1 MIEKLTA
8 SVRRFMQAG
17 GQEVNDHA
25 AIPSQETAELRHN
38 LLAEEYGEYIV
49 ADNNFELA
57 RVTGEPVSD
66 HHFIDLADALAD
78 MVYVIVGTAVS
89 YGINLDAA
97 LEEVCRSND
106 TKFVDG
112 RLVRREDGKIL
123 KPKGYE
129 PPDLAGAMFPQEEEV
144 IR

>member
-8 SVRRFMQAG
+8 SVRRFMEAG
-17 GQEVNDHA
+17 GQEVSDHP

-38 LLAEEYGEYIV
+38 LLAEEYGEYIA

-57 RVTGEPVSD
+57 RVTGEPVTD
-66 HHFIDLADALAD
+66 HHFINLADALAD
-78 MVYVIVGTAVS
+78 MVYVIVGTAIS
-89 YGINLDAA
+89 YGINLDAS

-112 RLVRREDGKIL
+112 QLIRREDGKIL
-123 KPKGYE
+123 KPEGYE
-129 PPDLAGAMFPQEEEV
+129 PPDLAAVLFPQEQEV
-144 IR
+144 TL

>member
-1 MIEKLTA
+1 MIEKLTE
-8 SVRRFMQAG
+8 SVRRFMEAG
-17 GQEVNDHA
+17 GQEVNDYP

-49 ADNNFELA
+49 ADSNFELA
-57 RVTGEPVSD
+57 RVTGERVTD

-89 YGINLDAA
+89 YGINLDDA

-106 TKFVDG
+106 TKIVDG
-112 RLVRREDGKIL
+112 QLIRREDGKIL
-123 KPKGYE
+123 KPEGYE
-129 PPDLAGAMFPQEEEV
+129 PPDLAAVLFPQEKEV
-144 IR
+144 TL